1 MKPNWKKLSRKRK
14 KFKIAEELILVFVEA
29 FHNLKH
35 LAFFMELKEIRLK
48 IESVANIWKLT
59 GALETLSAL
68 KMKKSQKIALE
79 SRPFAQRLGR
89 LIRRVEP
96 TLKDRVK
103 LRKRKLR
110 TALAVV
116 IASDRGFC
124 GSFNQNILKNAEN
137 EIKKLE
143 KKSPVTVLPVG
154 KKAIAFFKKRGREFS
169 RSVTGI
175 GDYGTLEELKPLSDF
190 IIKSY
195 IDNDYQRVYLI
206 WTDFVSTF
214 NQKPK
219 MMQLLPLEWN
229 ELKEFACQSEDIAET
244 AETAIEPSA
253 DMLVKEIIP
262 QLAQYLIYQC
272 VLESNASEHS
282 ARMTAMRNASDNA
295 RERVAELTLE
305 YNKARQEQ
313 ITNEVCEISSAKEA
327 LG

>member
-1 MKPNWKKLSRKRK
+1 
-14 KFKIAEELILVFVEA
+14 
-29 FHNLKH
+29 
-35 LAFFMELKEIRLK
+35 MELKEIRLK
-48 IESVANIWKLT
+48 IESVANIHKLT

-96 TLKDRVK
+96 TLRDKVK

-154 KKAIAFFKKRGREFS
+154 KKAIAFFKKRNREFK
-169 RSVTGI
+169 RSVVGV
-175 GDYGTLEELKPLSDF
+175 GDYGTLEELKPLADF
-190 IIKSY
+190 IIKAY
-195 IDNDYQRVYLI
+195 IASDYQRVYLM
-206 WTDFVSTF
+206 WTDFISTF
-214 NQKPK
+214 RQKPK
-219 MMQLLPLEWN
+219 MMQLLPLEWK
-229 ELKEFACQSEDIAET
+229 ELKEFAHQAET
-244 AETAIEPSA
+244 DAESAETMIEPSA
-253 DMLVKEIIP
+253 EMLVKEIIP
-262 QLAQYLIYQC
+262 QMVMYLIYQC

-313 ITNEVCEISSAKEA
+313 ITKEVCEISSAKEV

>member
-1 MKPNWKKLSRKRK
+1 
-14 KFKIAEELILVFVEA
+14 
-29 FHNLKH
+29 
-35 LAFFMELKEIRLK
+35 MELKEIRLK
-48 IESVANIWKLT
+48 IESVANIHKLT

-96 TLKDRVK
+96 TLRDKVK

-154 KKAIAFFKKRGREFS
+154 KKAIAFFKKRDREFK
-169 RSVTGI
+169 RSVVGV
-175 GDYGTLEELKPLSDF
+175 GDYGTLEELKPLADF
-190 IIKSY
+190 IIKAY
-195 IDNDYQRVYLI
+195 IASDYQRVYLM
-206 WTDFVSTF
+206 WTDFISTF
-214 NQKPK
+214 RQKPK
-219 MMQLLPLEWN
+219 MMQLLPLEWK
-229 ELKEFACQSEDIAET
+229 ELKEFAHQAET
-244 AETAIEPSA
+244 DAESAETMIEPSA
-253 DMLVKEIIP
+253 EMLVKEIIP
-262 QLAQYLIYQC
+262 QMVMYLIYQC

-313 ITNEVCEISSAKEA
+313 ITKEVCEISSAKEV

>member
-1 MKPNWKKLSRKRK
+1 
-14 KFKIAEELILVFVEA
+14 
-29 FHNLKH
+29 
-35 LAFFMELKEIRLK
+35 MELKEIRLK
-48 IESVANIWKLT
+48 IESVANIHKLT

-96 TLKDRVK
+96 TLRDKVK

-154 KKAIAFFKKRGREFS
+154 KKAIAFFKKRNREFK
-169 RSVTGI
+169 RSVVGV
-175 GDYGTLEELKPLSDF
+175 GDYGTLEELKPLADF
-190 IIKSY
+190 IIKAY
-195 IDNDYQRVYLI
+195 IASAYQRVYLM
-206 WTDFVSTF
+206 WADFISTF
-214 NQKPK
+214 RQQPK
-219 MMQLLPLEWN
+219 MMQLLPLEWK
-229 ELKEFACQSEDIAET
+229 ELKEFAHQAET
-244 AETAIEPSA
+244 DAESAETMIEPSA
-253 DMLVKEIIP
+253 EMLVKEIIP
-262 QLAQYLIYQC
+262 QMVMYLIYQC

-313 ITNEVCEISSAKEA
+313 ITKEVCEISSAKEV

>member
-1 MKPNWKKLSRKRK
+1 
-14 KFKIAEELILVFVEA
+14 
-29 FHNLKH
+29 
-35 LAFFMELKEIRLK
+35 MELKEIRLK
-48 IESVANIWKLT
+48 IESVANIHKLT

-96 TLKDRVK
+96 TLRDKVK

-154 KKAIAFFKKRGREFS
+154 KKAIAFFKKRGREFK
-169 RSVTGI
+169 RSVVGV
-175 GDYGTLEELKPLSDF
+175 GDYGTLEELKPLADF
-190 IIKSY
+190 IIKAY
-195 IDNDYQRVYLI
+195 IASDYQRVYLM
-206 WTDFVSTF
+206 WTDFISTF
-214 NQKPK
+214 RQKPK
-219 MMQLLPLEWN
+219 MMQLLPLEWK
-229 ELKEFACQSEDIAET
+229 ELREFAHQAET
-244 AETAIEPSA
+244 DAESAETMIEPSA
-253 DMLVKEIIP
+253 EMLVKEIIP
-262 QLAQYLIYQC
+262 QMVMYLIYQC

-313 ITNEVCEISSAKEA
+313 ITKEVCEISSAKEV